1 MLGEFQSFITYGE
14 EDVYLELDVN
24 NFIDNFLA
32 RGEYSR
38 QMHIWGLF
46 CWDWEIFYGQSVSY
60 KFAIWGE
67 TRWDENS

>member
-38 QMHIWGLF
+38 QMHI
-46 CWDWEIFYGQSVSY
+46 
-60 KFAIWGE
+60 
-67 TRWDENS
+67 